1 MRVLGIKQRTTRQ
14 RPGIWAASLAFA
26 SVAMAAQPARAQLSQ
41 NPPAPA
47 LPPSLPNVPQQNPLQ
62 HIEPPTQPN
71 LGAGLPN
78 FSPSGTEGA
87 LPNAAIPVQSVTI
100 IGATA
105 FPPEA
110 LNAATRGLA
119 QSTVPLARIETAR
132 RALVDLYRS
141 HGFVLT
147 TVSLDIDSQGNVKFI
162 VTEGRIVAVKLSQ
175 DIGPAGT
182 MVLRFL
188 DHLTEER
195 PVSEQSLE
203 RWLLL
208 AQQIPGVSVHAVLQ
222 AEAGDPGALTLVA
235 EVSKQSFSGLL
246 TSDNRSFQDSGPAE
260 GLLVADLDSATAL
273 GDQTEL
279 SLFHTSAGT
288 DNFGQASTSAFIG
301 SDGLRIK
308 LYGGAG
314 RSQPGGVL
322 REVDYHSTIT
332 VFGGELSYPLIL
344 KRNQALTLNLRAD
357 AVENLIDASGERS
370 SADSLRVVRFNAQYA
385 WEDLLFGDT
394 RDALNVVNVQESNG
408 LPILG
413 ASPNGRPAGV
423 AGRANEV
430 VTFWKLNGSVSRIQ
444 TLFSPFENATV
455 ALRTEAGGQYTDE
468 ILPSEEEF
476 YLGGSRFTR
485 GFYSGQVT
493 GDRALYATAELQ
505 LNTGYQFSVFS
516 QNIDLGMQYYGFYD
530 YGETWSSLKTDLNH
544 RIASA
549 GGGVR
554 IGLTRN
560 LEVDGEA
567 VWRLT
572 TQLEP
577 ANTGTAPLTETIFY
591 WGVTARY

>member
-1 MRVLGIKQRTTRQ
+1 VPVNERVLRLGS
-14 RPGIWAASLAFA
+14 PVWVAGLAVTGLFLA
-26 SVAMAAQPARAQLSQ
+26 VTPARAQLSQ
-41 NPPAPA
+41 NP
-47 LPPSLPNVPQQNPLQ
+47 LPPTLPNVPQQSPLP
-62 HIEPPTQPN
+62 HIEPITPPN

-78 FSPSGTEGA
+78 FNAGGSEGA
-87 LPNAAIPVQSVTI
+87 LPSASIAVQSVSI
-100 IGATA
+100 VGATA

-119 QSTVPLARIETAR
+119 QQTVPLSQIETAR
-132 RALVDLYRS
+132 RSLLDLYRG

-147 TVSLDIDSQGNVKFI
+147 TVSLDIDAQGNVRFI
-162 VTEGRIVAVKLSQ
+162 VTEGRIVSVKLSQ

-188 DHLTEER
+188 NHLTEER

-235 EVSKQSFSGLL
+235 EVAKQSFSGLL
-246 TSDNRSFQDSGPAE
+246 TADNRSFTDTGPAE
-260 GLLVADLDSATAL
+260 GLAVVDLNSATSL

-279 SLFHTSAGT
+279 SIFHTSGGT

-308 LYGGAG
+308 LYGGTG
-314 RSQPGGVL
+314 RSQPGGIL
-322 REVDYHSTIT
+322 REINYHSTIT
-332 VFGGELSYPLIL
+332 VFGGELSYPVLL
-344 KRNQALTLNLRAD
+344 KRNQSFTVNLRAD
-357 AVENLIDASGERS
+357 AIENLIIASGTRS
-370 SADSLRVVRFNAQYA
+370 STDNLRVLRLDGQYA
-385 WEDLLFGDT
+385 WQDLLLGNT
-394 RDALNVVNVQESNG
+394 RDALNVVNLQESNG

-413 ASPNGRPAGV
+413 ASPDHRPAGV
-423 AGRANEV
+423 AGRGDEV
-430 VTFWKLNGSVSRIQ
+430 TTFWKINGSISRTQ
-444 TLFSPFENATV
+444 TLFSPLPDATV
-455 ALRTEAGGQYTDE
+455 ALRLEAGGQYANE
-468 ILPSEEEF
+468 VLPSEEEF

-485 GFYSGQVT
+485 GYYSGQVS
-493 GDRALYATAELQ
+493 GDKALYATAELQ
-505 LNTGYQFSVFS
+505 LNTGYNFSALS
-516 QNIDLGMQYYGFYD
+516 QNIDLGVQYYGFYD
-530 YGETWSSLKTDLNH
+530 YGETWSNLKTDLPH

-567 VWRLT
+567 VERLV
-572 TQLEP
+572 TQLVP
-577 ANTGTAPLTETIFY
+577 ANTGTAPLKETILY